1 MQELPASC
9 HIALPSH
16 STPRSPAQLFILL
29 MSRNSCH
36 SASIQLCRAS
46 LLCTWSVFVTSSSPN
61 RLLILRVKG
70 HSGACS
76 NSPARTLVS
85 CRGKARGCLHLY
97 PSVLPRSTCG
107 ISAVPPA
114 ISSMAV
120 GQTEWWG

>member
-1 MQELPASC
+1 MQELPASRC
-9 HIALPSH
+9 IACPPTALPEVLPGS
-16 STPRSPAQLFILL
+16 FLL

-46 LLCTWSVFVTSSSPN
+46 LLCTWSVFVTSSSPY

-97 PSVLPRSTCG
+97 PSALPRSTCG
-107 ISAVPPA
+107 TSVGPSF
-114 ISSMAV
+114 SSCYL
-120 GQTEWWG
+120 